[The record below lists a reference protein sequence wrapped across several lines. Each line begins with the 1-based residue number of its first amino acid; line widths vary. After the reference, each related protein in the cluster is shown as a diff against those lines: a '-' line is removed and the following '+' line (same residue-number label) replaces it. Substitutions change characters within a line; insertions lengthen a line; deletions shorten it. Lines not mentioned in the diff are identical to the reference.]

1 MLSPTSTS
9 PVSPGTYSNP
19 ITRDPLSY
27 HSLPSLPPSAPGAGA
42 KPKPKP
48 RKRVNTAEKRSQ
60 HNAIE
65 RARRETLNSK
75 FIVLARLLPSLADAR
90 RPSKSAIVN
99 GSIKHLAYQREQRL
113 LAARLLRE
121 VWGEREELI
130 REVNQWRGMNGY
142 PKKEGRG
149 GGGEGEWGEEM
160 EEVLGVEKE
169 AFGTFAGMEEGEE
182 GEDEDGAGAGA
193 GNGLIT
199 PRESIDKLPLA
210 PWPGPEYYPMPNYPS
225 STSLTSTS
233 ANGNGNG
240 PFLSDTSTSAP
251 ASEQSPM
258 TFHHHPALTPP
269 LSAVET
275 QTMYSHTPSG
285 SPASSHRSQSLSLS
299 HSQSQGQQGEDVKP
313 SVTPLSFSAVPGV
326 SGVQGAQMMALQ
338 QQYFVNQSLHAQ
350 AQAHAHGHSPFH
362 PSLYGHAQAQGGQ
375 QGGQGYESFLA
386 SRGYTSLFSSQ
397 SQGQDQVQ
405 GGKGQG
411 QGQGQDGQDV
421 FTQQLLA
428 SIFPSGGM
436 AAAAAESGKFVHP
449 SSCSS
454 SHGQGQGQGGQ
465 VSLGDLQKAVRTG
478 MGLGYG
484 MSGMSG
490 MGIGGCQ
497 WAAEV
502 SNSNAGGSTSPS
514 SSNGNAANANAT
526 AVEGF

>member
-9 PVSPGTYSNP
+9 PVSPGTYSTRNP
-19 ITRDPLSY
+19 L
-27 HSLPSLPPSAPGAGA
+27 LPPVPPSSHPAAGPGAGML

-142 PKKEGRG
+142 PQKEARG
-149 GGGEGEWGEEM
+149 VQGEWGEEM

-169 AFGTFAGMEEGEE
+169 AFGTFAGMGMEDGEE
-182 GEDEDGAGAGA
+182 GEDEDIA

-210 PWPGPEYYPMPNYPS
+210 PWPAPEYYPMPNYPS
-225 STSLTSTS
+225 SASLTSTL
-233 ANGNGNG
+233 APANGNG
-240 PFLSDTSTSAP
+240 PFLSDTSASAS

-258 TFHHHPALTPP
+258 TYHHPALTPP

-275 QTMYSHTPSG
+275 QTMYSHTPS
-285 SPASSHRSQSLSLS
+285 PASSHSQRSHSLSLS
-299 HSQSQGQQGEDVKP
+299 HHSQGQGEDVKP
-313 SVTPLSFSAVPGV
+313 STQQLGGHQSFPGVPGV
-326 SGVQGAQMMALQ
+326 QGGGVQGAQMMALQ

-350 AQAHAHGHSPFH
+350 AQAHGHPPFH
-362 PSLYGHAQAQGGQ
+362 PSLYAHGHGHAQGQAQAQ
-375 QGGQGYESFLA
+375 APGGQGYESFL
-386 SRGYTSLFSSQ
+386 
-397 SQGQDQVQ
+397 
-405 GGKGQG
+405 QG
-411 QGQGQDGQDV
+411 QGQGQGQDV

-428 SIFPSGGM
+428 SIFPSSGGM
-436 AAAAAESGKFVHP
+436 AAAAAS
-449 SSCSS
+449 
-454 SHGQGQGQGGQ
+454 QGQGGQ
-465 VSLGDLQKAVRTG
+465 VSMVDLQKAVRTG
-478 MGLGYG
+478 MELGF
-484 MSGMSG
+484 GMSG
-490 MGIGGCQ
+490 MGQ
-497 WAAEV
+497 WAEA
-502 SNSNAGGSTSPS
+502 SNAANAGGSTSPS
-514 SSNGNAANANAT
+514 SSNGNTNAT